1 MSIVPET
8 PLDLSGL
15 TKLRDVMLGTFNQN
29 VQWITTTLQTAKSRS
44 LQQITILT
52 SSDIKNPDSETVLRE
67 WRNLDRL
74 LFQLWTSRSI
84 RLKIGY
90 KRGLGDL
97 GGLTLTSLPELTA
110 RGAVDLVES
119 KGTPLPSSPLVRP

>member
-1 MSIVPET
+1 
-8 PLDLSGL
+8 
-15 TKLRDVMLGTFNQN
+15 MLGTFNQN